1 MVRPDGKPDDID
13 LAVWWVLGRPEVF
26 LNSVSDMDL
35 LPLVLD
41 AAARYASRPSDE
53 EMQSLMTT
61 AGSRTPVRLGHVYAP
76 SGRRPIPRV
85 QRSSDAGE
93 PPVLVGPGTRGLG

>member
-1 MVRPDGKPDDID
+1 MSTPGRHGMNPLENPADID

-41 AAARYASRPSDE
+41 AAVTLFVAAIGRGNAVVDKPK
-53 EMQSLMTT
+53 
-61 AGSRTPVRLGHVYAP
+61 GSRAPLRLSHVRAP
-76 SGRRPIPRV
+76 YGV
-85 QRSSDAGE
+85 AAN
-93 PPVLVGPGTRGLG
+93 TRI